1 MNRNLVMRMRP
12 MQMFLLMILILSL
25 LAARMGN
32 GQSLST
38 EKHTVPS
45 VLSREPTVLNIVY
58 GNISVSA
65 APLWIT
71 QKAGIFQKHG
81 IDARLSFARGTI
93 ATQAVIAGSFPV
105 AILSPPSV
113 VNSVLAGT
121 KIKMVAGL
129 IDKLGYMVVSARHI
143 TSASQLKGKRAGISS
158 FGATSET
165 ATRFAAR
172 ELGLDPDRDV
182 TLLQIGNSSA
192 RFAALASGNIEWMVA
207 DPADVIPAQRQGY
220 NVLLDLTTRGIDYQ
234 VSAVVMTEEFIRN
247 RRENALQ
254 FMRALIEGIRYFK
267 THKEETIKAAADYL
281 KTRDFEALGYSWQV
295 HAERLVPAR
304 PYPSAKGMQ
313 LVIRE
318 VATQNPLARNRPPEY
333 FFDTSLIE
341 EVDRSG
347 FIDQL
352 YR

>member
-1 MNRNLVMRMRP
+1 MAGRTTAL
-12 MQMFLLMILILSL
+12 LLMVILPLLSPSI
-25 LAARMGN
+25 AS
-32 GQSLST
+32 GQSPLS
-38 EKHTVPS
+38 EKHPS
-45 VLSREPTVLNIVY
+45 PPVTPREQTVLNIVY

-71 QKAGIFQKHG
+71 QRAGIFQKHG
-81 IDARLSFARGTI
+81 FDARLSFARGTL

-121 KIKMVAGL
+121 RIKMVAGL

-143 TSASQLKGKRAGISS
+143 TNPFQLKGKRAGISS

-172 ELGLDPDRDV
+172 ELGLDPDRDLV
-182 TLLQIGNSSA
+182 MLQIGNSSA

-207 DPADVIPAQRQGY
+207 DPADVVPARRQGY
-220 NVLLDLTTRGIDYQ
+220 NILLDLTTRGIDYQ
-234 VSAVVMTEEFIRN
+234 VSAVVMTEDFIRN
-247 RRENALQ
+247 QRETALR
-254 FMRALIEGIRYFK
+254 FMRALIEGIHYFK
-267 THKEETIKAAADYL
+267 TKREETIKVAADHL
-281 KTRDFEALGYSWQV
+281 KTQDFDAVAFSWQV
-295 HAERLVPAR
+295 HAERLVPSR

-313 LVIRE
+313 IVIKE
-318 VATQNPLARNRPPEY
+318 VASQNPLARNSMPEQ
-333 FFDTSLIE
+333 FFDTSIID

-347 FIDQL
+347 FIDRL

>member
-1 MNRNLVMRMRP
+1 
-12 MQMFLLMILILSL
+12 MQTFRLALLILSL
-25 LAARMGN
+25 LVPRIGN
-32 GQSLST
+32 GQSPSA
-38 EKHTVPS
+38 EKHAVPS
-45 VLSREPTVLNIVY
+45 VSAREPTVLNIVY

-71 QKAGIFQKHG
+71 QKAGIFQKYG

-121 KIKMVAGL
+121 RIKMVAGL

-172 ELGLDPDRDV
+172 ELGLDPDRDLV
-182 TLLQIGNSSA
+182 MLQIGNSSA

-220 NVLLDLTTRGIDYQ
+220 NVLLDLTTRAIDYQ

-247 RRENALQ
+247 RRELALQ

-267 THKEETIKAAADYL
+267 TQREETIKVAADYL
-281 KTRDFEALGYSWQV
+281 KTRDLDAVGFSWQV

-313 LVIRE
+313 LVIKE
-318 VATQNPLARNRPPEY
+318 VASQNPLARNRTAEQ

-347 FIDQL
+347 FIDRL